1 MKKKSVL
8 AVLSLFALSL
18 GVTACGN
25 TSSVLSSEASFSSET
40 PVVSSEVASVTSIS
54 IDNKDAFGDF
64 YVGASNIKLEISA
77 NIAVNVPNLLHTGD
91 LVITSSNTNA
101 ATILGQYVVAVAEGT
116 SKITVTYKG
125 TISDS
130 FDITVGHA
138 RTAIDIYKTVH
149 AGTEK
154 DPLDNEDAVKV
165 GKAVSE
171 SGNPTP
177 SSYYIKGVVDSFVD
191 APSSYG
197 NVSFYLKSAKEG
209 GEKFEVYRV
218 KKGEKNEAVTDDDIW
233 VGGTVVVYAQITAY
247 KGVSETSGGYL
258 VSCTGEKPTVKTIK
272 ATVTEAIAAGQTLA
286 DKASSV
292 DTYIITGYIVKVEAK
307 GTFWVSDTKGA
318 VEKSD
323 SATMFEVYGY
333 KGDNVDKL
341 TVNAKIKITT
351 LIKKFNTT
359 IENSGKTVIEIL
371 EAGDQAPMT
380 VTGAPALK
388 EVVADTEYVVGALQG
403 NLNKNV
409 FLNGAISGNY
419 LTSVS
424 EYASASKVVLKA
436 VDGGYNLQFKDG
448 KYINADTGKA
458 TLALD
463 KEAKTVWTWDSSFNT
478 VHTTVKDTE
487 YYISA
492 NGNYSTFGAYAASK
506 IFNKDGKVNSGYFP
520 LEFYSVADLV
530 TPTEFEFS
538 AKSASVVVGST
549 LKAPLSANPYNYDVS
564 KLTWSSSDEAVATVA
579 NGVVT
584 GVAKGTATI
593 TAKLGDVSASF
604 EIHVVMPEMGTA
616 EKPISVSTALK
627 SLATLNLASTT
638 YTSERMYVTGVVTK
652 NADKYGGFYIADPAD
667 RTKSIQVY
675 NSVKDKSITADIC
688 QNDTVVLNGFVENY
702 NGTLEFTK
710 NGDETVNVT
719 SLKAGTSTIT
729 ANEVTGGKITLN
741 ATSGANGSDFTFT
754 VSVDDGYTLS
764 KVTVNGTEVHATD
777 GVYTGKVAGNTVVSA
792 VITEAGA
799 TSVTAS
805 YSGSTT
811 LSFEEGTDIADKI
824 GLSDAFTAVADK
836 GGARNYTALNK
847 DGSIRLYSNTDGNGS
862 TLTITLKDTT
872 KTIKSVSG
880 IKFTGSSYSKG
891 LVVLG
896 SDGTTEITAADDG
909 SYAINGT
916 SFVLKNG
923 AKTGQVRITGFTI
936 IYK

>member
-197 NVSFYLKSAKEG
+197 NVSFYLKPAKEG

-359 IENSGKTVIEIL
+359 IENSGNTVIEIL
-371 EAGDQAPMT
+371 EEGDKAPMT

-388 EVVADTEYVVGALQG
+388 EVAAEKEYVVGALQS

-458 TLALD
+458 TLD

-492 NGNYSTFGAYAASK
+492 SGNYSTFGAYDASK

-530 TPTEFEFS
+530 APTEFEFS
-538 AKSASVVVGST
+538 AKSASVIVGST

-564 KLTWSSSDEAVATVA
+564 KLAWSSSDEAVATVA

-667 RTKSIQVY
+667 TTKKIQVY

-719 SLKAGTSTIT
+719 SLTAGTSTVT
-729 ANEVTGGKITLN
+729 ADEVTGGKITLN
-741 ATSGANGSDFTFT
+741 ATSGVNGSNFTFT

-764 KVTVNGTEVHATD
+764 KVTVNGKAVTPTD
-777 GVYTGKVAGNTVVSA
+777 GVYTGTIAGNTVVSA
-792 VITEAGA
+792 VVVKAGA
-799 TSVTAS
+799 VTSVEVTSSADSLKATDDTDYAS
-805 YSGSTT
+805 ELGISG
-811 LSFEEGTDIADKI
+811 D
-824 GLSDAFTAVADK
+824 FTAVVNK
-836 GGARNYTALNK
+836 GDSSNPVGLYTN
-847 DGSIRLYSNTDGNGS
+847 SIRLYSASSGNGCKI
-862 TLTITLKDTT
+862 TFTLKDST
-872 KTIKSVSG
+872 KTIQSISG
-880 IKFTGSSYSKG
+880 FTFDTNSKYSTD
-891 LVVLG
+891 LTVLG
-896 SDGTTEITAADDG
+896 SDGTTEITATDG
-909 SYAINGT
+909 VYAINGT

-923 AKTGQVRITGFTI
+923 SSKQIRIKSFTI
-936 IYK
+936 SYK

>member
-18 GVTACGN
+18 GATACGN

-54 IDNKDAFGDF
+54 IDNKEAFGDF

-77 NIAVNVPNLLHTGD
+77 NIAINVPNLLHTGD

-101 ATILGQYVVAVAEGT
+101 AAILGQYVVAVAEGT

-125 TISDS
+125 TLSDS

-149 AGTEK
+149 AGTEE

-197 NVSFYLKSAKEG
+197 NVSFYLKPTKEG

-233 VGGTVVVYAQITAY
+233 VGGTAVVYAQITAF

-272 ATVTEAIAAGQTLA
+272 ATVTEAIAAGQNLA

-351 LIKKFNTT
+351 LLKKFKST
-359 IENSGKTVIEIL
+359 IENSGNTVIEIL
-371 EAGDQAPMT
+371 EEGDKAPMT

-388 EVVADTEYVVGALQG
+388 EVAADTEYVAGALQG
-403 NLNKNV
+403 NLNKNL
-409 FLNGAISGNY
+409 FLNGAISDNY

-424 EYASASKVVLKA
+424 EYASASKVILKA

-458 TLALD
+458 TLD

-492 NGNYSTFGAYAASK
+492 SGNYSTFGAYDASK

-530 TPTEFEFS
+530 APTEFEFS

-564 KLTWSSSDEAVATVA
+564 KLAWSSSDEAVATVA

-604 EIHVVMPEMGTA
+604 EIRVVMPEMGTA

-667 RTKSIQVY
+667 TTKKIQVY

-719 SLKAGTSTIT
+719 SLTAGTSTVT
-729 ANEVTGGKITLN
+729 ADEVTGATVTLG
-741 ATSGANGSDFTFT
+741 ATSGTNGSTFTFT
-754 VSVDDGYTLS
+754 VAVEDGYTLS
-764 KVTVNGTEVHATD
+764 KVTVNGKAVTPTD
-777 GVYTGKVAGNTVVSA
+777 GVYTGTIAGNTVVS
-792 VITEAGA
+792 VVVVKAGA
-799 TSVTAS
+799 VTSVEVTSSADSLKATDDTDYAS
-805 YSGSTT
+805 ELGISG
-811 LSFEEGTDIADKI
+811 D
-824 GLSDAFTAVADK
+824 FTAVVNK
-836 GGARNYTALNK
+836 GNSSNPVGLYTN
-847 DGSIRLYSNTDGNGS
+847 SIRLYSASSGNGCKI
-862 TLTITLKDTT
+862 TFTLKDST
-872 KTIKSVSG
+872 KTIQSISG
-880 IKFTGSSYSKG
+880 FTFDTNSKYSTD
-891 LVVLG
+891 LTVLG
-896 SDGTTEITAADDG
+896 SDGTTEITATDG
-909 SYAINGT
+909 VYAINGT

-923 AKTGQVRITGFTI
+923 SSKQIRIKSFTI
-936 IYK
+936 SYK